1 MPDLSYSRTFQV
13 TRPAESITLS
23 DTAYTTWKNYL
34 IGDRSIFAELLPAG
48 KLGLQQFDAIGSI
61 RIADHRGHHKNQH
74 LKNIQHTG
82 LCGGRCVWGCR

>member
-23 DTAYTTWKNYL
+23 DTAYTGLIRGDMKRI

-48 KLGLQQFDAIGSI
+48 KLGLQQSTVPTKMGFG
-61 RIADHRGHHKNQH
+61 
-74 LKNIQHTG
+74 
-82 LCGGRCVWGCR
+82 VFW